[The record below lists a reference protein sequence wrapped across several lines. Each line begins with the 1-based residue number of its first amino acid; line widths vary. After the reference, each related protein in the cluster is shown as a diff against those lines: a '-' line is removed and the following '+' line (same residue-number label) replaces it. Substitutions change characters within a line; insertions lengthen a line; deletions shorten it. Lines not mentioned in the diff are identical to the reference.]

1 MFTCLVCQAFSTDSL
16 EALLRHASAP
26 RSLPEGEWKEVS
38 GDLHRCRLCAYGTQ
52 LKANFQLH
60 LKTDKHALKY
70 QLAAHLREGGNS
82 GAHLGAE
89 LPLGPPLHLH
99 CNLCEYETNSKEK
112 MRLHVAGGS
121 HQEALQGYKVLSRA
135 GGGKSRGGRGRAP
148 DKRKRKGWHP

>member
-1 MFTCLVCQAFSTDSL
+1 MCQAFSTDSL

-26 RSLPEGEWKEVS
+26 RSLPEAEWKEVS

-70 QLAAHLREGGNS
+70 QLAAHLREGS
-82 GAHLGAE
+82 GAVAHLGAE

-112 MRLHVAGGS
+112 MRLHVAGAG
-121 HQEALQGYKVLSRA
+121 HQEALQGYKVPRRQREACQLEGRGGEGA
-135 GGGKSRGGRGRAP
+135 GGGGV
-148 DKRKRKGWHP
+148 